1 MINHVP
7 AFLELSGE
15 SLLGGDLVSFVCSLL
30 KHQGAAS
37 VGPTSQVLRPTW
49 EVSRATR
56 LGATHTIAIILRL
69 LSLCSC
75 GFLIS
80 LFTNE
85 YRGLQNQ
92 WGKKVLGQ
100 FGT

>member
-37 VGPTSQVLRPTW
+37 GCF
-49 EVSRATR
+49 EVTKKRKGKCRNVVSFAAR
-56 LGATHTIAIILRL
+56 
-69 LSLCSC
+69 
-75 GFLIS
+75 
-80 LFTNE
+80 E
-85 YRGLQNQ
+85 RGVKQN
-92 WGKKVLGQ
+92 V
-100 FGT
+100 